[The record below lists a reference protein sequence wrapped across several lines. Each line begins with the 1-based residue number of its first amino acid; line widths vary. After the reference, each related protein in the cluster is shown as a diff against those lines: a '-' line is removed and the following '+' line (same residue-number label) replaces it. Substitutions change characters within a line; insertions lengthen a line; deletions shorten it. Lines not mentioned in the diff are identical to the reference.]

1 MRLVAR
7 ARPPSSRLSGL
18 SSRPGRPAPVAAKKL
33 MKGTAARMGVM
44 KRVSLVFKAKAN
56 KALDKMEDPR
66 ETLDYSYQRQ
76 LELLTKVRRGVADVA
91 TSRKRVELQMNQLQQ
106 QSNKLEDQARKA
118 LGMGR
123 EDLARGA
130 LERKSSAQGQLNDLQ
145 AQYAQLQAE
154 EEKLTVASQRLQSK
168 VDAFRTRKETIKAT
182 YTAAEA
188 QTRINEAF
196 TGISEEMG
204 DVGMAIQRAED
215 KTAQMQARAGASDE
229 LMASG
234 ALEDAVGGQR
244 DDIQSELDMMAAS
257 SDVESELSRLKGE
270 ITTGAPK
277 QLEGGANGSSQAPQG
292 QSAPYAP
299 PPPQQPQPTQQAQPA
314 GIPVSDLPAAE
325 PQDGEES

>member
-1 MRLVAR
+1 MY
-7 ARPPSSRLSGL
+7 
-18 SSRPGRPAPVAAKKL
+18 

-106 QSNKLEDQARKA
+106 QADKLQVQARKA

-123 EDLARGA
+123 DDLAREA
-130 LERKSSAQGQLNDLQ
+130 LTRKASAQSQLDELQ
-145 AQYAQLQAE
+145 TQYAQLQGE
-154 EEKLTVASQRLQSK
+154 EEKLTLASQRLQAR

-196 TGISEEMG
+196 SGISEEMG

-215 KTAQMQARAGASDE
+215 KTAQMQARAGAIDE

-234 ALEDAVGGQR
+234 ALDDAVGGKR
-244 DDIQSELDMMAAS
+244 DDIQSELDMMSAS
-257 SDVESELSRLKGE
+257 SDVERELAMLKGE
-270 ITTGAPK
+270 ITAAAPK
-277 QLEGGANGSSQAPQG
+277 QLEGTSANGDAQAAQAA
-292 QSAPYAP
+292 QAQAAQAQAQAQAPYAP
-299 PPPQQPQPTQQAQPA
+299 PAPAEQAQPA
-314 GIPVSDLPAAE
+314 GIPVSDLPGE
-325 PQDGEES
+325 PQDGDGS

>member
-1 MRLVAR
+1 
-7 ARPPSSRLSGL
+7 
-18 SSRPGRPAPVAAKKL
+18 
-33 MKGTAARMGVM
+33 MGVM

-106 QSNKLEDQARKA
+106 QANKLEDQARKA

-123 EDLARGA
+123 EDLARAA
-130 LERKSSAQGQLNDLQ
+130 LERKASAQGQLNDLQ
-145 AQYAQLQAE
+145 VQYAQLQAE

-196 TGISEEMG
+196 SGISEEMG

-215 KTAQMQARAGASDE
+215 KTAQMQARAGAIDE

-234 ALEDAVGGQR
+234 ALDDAVGGHR

-257 SDVESELSRLKGE
+257 SDVERELSRLKGE
-270 ITTGAPK
+270 ITASAPK
-277 QLEGGANGSSQAPQG
+277 QLEGGANGNSQATQAQPQG
-292 QSAPYAP
+292 AQGTQAEQGGPYAP
-299 PPPQQPQPTQQAQPA
+299 PPPPVQAQPA

-325 PQDGEES
+325 PQDGDGS

>member
-1 MRLVAR
+1 
-7 ARPPSSRLSGL
+7 
-18 SSRPGRPAPVAAKKL
+18 
-33 MKGTAARMGVM
+33 MGVM

-56 KALDKMEDPR
+56 RALDKMEDPR

-106 QSNKLEDQARKA
+106 QANKLEDQARKA
-118 LGMGR
+118 LSMGN
-123 EDLARGA
+123 EELAREA
-130 LERKSSAQGQLNDLQ
+130 LTRKSSAQSQLNELQ
-145 AQYAQLQAE
+145 VQYAQLQGE

-196 TGISEEMG
+196 SGISEEMG

-215 KTAQMQARAGASDE
+215 KTAQMQARAGAIDE

-234 ALEDAVGGQR
+234 ALDDAVGGKR
-244 DDIQSELDMMAAS
+244 DDIQAELDMMSANH
-257 SDVESELSRLKGE
+257 DVERELNRLKGE
-270 ITTGAPK
+270 LTAGAPK
-277 QLEGGANGSSQAPQG
+277 QIEGSSANGEAQG
-292 QSAPYAP
+292 AQPAQDSEQPAQGPFAP
-299 PPPQQPQPTQQAQPA
+299 PSQYTPPQQNQQTDQTQQAQEAQPA
-314 GIPVSDLPAAE
+314 GLPVADL
-325 PQDGEES
+325 PQDGDGS

>member
-1 MRLVAR
+1 
-7 ARPPSSRLSGL
+7 
-18 SSRPGRPAPVAAKKL
+18 
-33 MKGTAARMGVM
+33 MGVM
-44 KRVSLVFKAKAN
+44 KRVQLVFKAKAN

-106 QSNKLEDQARKA
+106 QANKLEDQARKA

-123 EDLARGA
+123 EDLARAA
-130 LERKSSAQGQLNDLQ
+130 LERKASAQAQLNDLQ
-145 AQYAQLQAE
+145 VQYAQLQAE
-154 EEKLTVASQRLQSK
+154 EEKLTVASQRLQAK

-196 TGISEEMG
+196 SGISEEMG

-215 KTAQMQARAGASDE
+215 KTAQMQARAGAIDE

-234 ALEDAVGGQR
+234 ALDDAVGGSRR
-244 DDIQSELDMMAAS
+244 DDIQSELDMMSAS
-257 SDVESELSRLKGE
+257 SDVERELSRLKGE
-270 ITTGAPK
+270 ITASAPK
-277 QLEGGANGSSQAPQG
+277 QLEGGANGSNQGQPQNAQNAQE

-299 PPPQQPQPTQQAQPA
+299 PPPQAQAQAA
-314 GIPVSDLPAAE
+314 GIPASDLPAAE
-325 PQDGEES
+325 PQDGEGS

>member
-7 ARPPSSRLSGL
+7 ARPPSSRVPGPQF
-18 SSRPGRPAPVAAKKL
+18 RPGRAALVAAKKL

-91 TSRKRVELQMNQLQQ
+91 TSRKRVELQINQLQQ
-106 QSNKLEDQARKA
+106 SSNKLEDQARKA

-123 EDLARGA
+123 EDLARAA
-130 LERKSSAQGQLNDLQ
+130 LERKASAQTQLNDLQ
-145 AQYAQLQAE
+145 AQYAQLQGE

-196 TGISEEMG
+196 SGISEEMG

-215 KTAQMQARAGASDE
+215 KTAQMQARAGAIDE

-234 ALEDAVGGQR
+234 ALEDAVGGRR
-244 DDIQSELDMMAAS
+244 DDIQSELDMMAAG
-257 SDVESELSRLKGE
+257 SDVERELSRLKGE
-270 ITTGAPK
+270 ITATAPK
-277 QLEGGANGSSQAPQG
+277 QLEGGANGNTQAPQG
-292 QSAPYAP
+292 QGTQYAP
-299 PPPQQPQPTQQAQPA
+299 PPPQQDQRTQPA
-314 GIPVSDLPAAE
+314 AIPASDLPAAE
-325 PQDGEES
+325 PRDGEQS

>member
-1 MRLVAR
+1 MY
-7 ARPPSSRLSGL
+7 
-18 SSRPGRPAPVAAKKL
+18 

-56 KALDKMEDPR
+56 KALDRMEDPR

-106 QSNKLEDQARKA
+106 SANKLEDQARKA
-118 LGMGR
+118 LSMGR
-123 EDLARGA
+123 EDLAREA
-130 LERKSSAQGQLNDLQ
+130 LSRKSSAQSQLNDLQ
-145 AQYAQLQAE
+145 VQYAQLQAE
-154 EEKLTVASQRLQSK
+154 EEKLTVASQRLQAK

-196 TGISEEMG
+196 SGISEEMG

-215 KTAQMQARAGASDE
+215 KTAQMQARAGAIDE

-234 ALEDAVGGQR
+234 ALDDLGGHR
-244 DDIQSELDMMAAS
+244 DDIQSELDSISAG
-257 SDVESELSRLKGE
+257 SDVERELARLKGE
-270 ITTGAPK
+270 LTASAPK
-277 QLEGGANGSSQAPQG
+277 QIEGSGANGGSQAAQNSQPQQAQQPQQPQQPQQG
-292 QSAPYAP
+292 PYAP
-299 PPPQQPQPTQQAQPA
+299 PAPQYTPPQQAQQAEQYQKAQAA
-314 GIPVSDLPAAE
+314 GLPVADLPGLADT
-325 PQDGEES
+325 PQDGDGS

>member
-1 MRLVAR
+1 
-7 ARPPSSRLSGL
+7 
-18 SSRPGRPAPVAAKKL
+18 
-33 MKGTAARMGVM
+33 MGVM

-106 QSNKLEDQARKA
+106 QANKLEDQARKA

-123 EDLARGA
+123 EDLARAA
-130 LERKSSAQGQLNDLQ
+130 LERKASAQSQLNDLQ
-145 AQYAQLQAE
+145 VQYAQLQGE

-196 TGISEEMG
+196 SGISEEMG

-215 KTAQMQARAGASDE
+215 KTAQMQARAGAIDE

-234 ALEDAVGGQR
+234 ALDDAVGGHR

-257 SDVESELSRLKGE
+257 SDVERELSRLKGE
-270 ITTGAPK
+270 ITASAPK
-277 QLEGGANGSSQAPQG
+277 QLEGGANGTSQATQSQPQSTQG
-292 QSAPYAP
+292 AQDQRGPYAP
-299 PPPQQPQPTQQAQPA
+299 PPPPAQAQPA

-325 PQDGEES
+325 PQDGEGS

>member
-1 MRLVAR
+1 
-7 ARPPSSRLSGL
+7 
-18 SSRPGRPAPVAAKKL
+18 
-33 MKGTAARMGVM
+33 MGVM

-106 QSNKLEDQARKA
+106 SANKLEDQARKA

-123 EDLARGA
+123 EDLARAA
-130 LERKSSAQGQLNDLQ
+130 LERKASAQGQLNDLQ
-145 AQYAQLQAE
+145 VQYAQLQAE
-154 EEKLTVASQRLQSK
+154 EEKLTVASQRLQAK
-168 VDAFRTRKETIKAT
+168 VDTFRTRKETIKAT

-196 TGISEEMG
+196 SGISEEMG

-215 KTAQMQARAGASDE
+215 KTAQMQARAGAIDE

-234 ALEDAVGGQR
+234 ALDDAVGGRR
-244 DDIQSELDMMAAS
+244 DDIQSELDMMSAG
-257 SDVESELSRLKGE
+257 SDVERELSRLKGE
-270 ITTGAPK
+270 ITAGAPK
-277 QLEGGANGSSQAPQG
+277 QLEGGANGNSQAAPQPPQEQG
-292 QSAPYAP
+292 QGT
-299 PPPQQPQPTQQAQPA
+299 QPTQQAQPA
-314 GIPVSDLPAAE
+314 GIPTSDLPAAE
-325 PQDGEES
+325 PQDREGS

>member
-1 MRLVAR
+1 MY
-7 ARPPSSRLSGL
+7 
-18 SSRPGRPAPVAAKKL
+18 

-106 QSNKLEDQARKA
+106 QANKLEDQARKA
-118 LGMGR
+118 LSMGR
-123 EDLARGA
+123 EDLAREA
-130 LERKSSAQGQLNDLQ
+130 LTRKSSAQSQLDDLQ

-154 EEKLTVASQRLQSK
+154 EEKLTVASQRLQAK

-215 KTAQMQARAGASDE
+215 KTAQMQARAGAIDE

-234 ALEDAVGGQR
+234 ALDDAVGGKR
-244 DDIQSELDMMAAS
+244 DDIQSELDMMSAS
-257 SDVESELSRLKGE
+257 SDVERELARLKGE
-270 ITTGAPK
+270 LTASAPK
-277 QLEGGANGSSQAPQG
+277 QLEGSAPGANGETQPTQQASQG
-292 QSAPYAP
+292 PYAP
-299 PPPQQPQPTQQAQPA
+299 PPPDQNALPAQPTQQAQQAQQTEPA
-314 GIPVSDLPAAE
+314 GLPVSDLPGLADEA
-325 PQDGEES
+325 QDGERS